1 MRFHGGS
8 IMLLISMFLISCDKK
23 ETLSEVVERGL
34 NVSSQQTMF
43 LAEELENQE
52 KKLPRTYENNELK
65 TVGYK
70 SWVSGFFPGVLW
82 YLYEN
87 DPTEELKRY
96 AELYTSR
103 VEPAKNMTSTH
114 DLGFMLY
121 CSFGNG
127 YRLTHDSTYLEVLK
141 TGSKSLATRFNSKI
155 GAINSWGARGKW
167 QYPVIIDNMM
177 NLEMLSFV

>member
-121 CSFGNG
+121 DMDYSNLDEIQPMFFRAVMRKGVLDLRNC
-127 YRLTHDSTYLEVLK
+127 EVI
-141 TGSKSLATRFNSKI
+141 R
-155 GAINSWGARGKW
+155 
-167 QYPVIIDNMM
+167 
-177 NLEMLSFV
+177 

>member
-121 CSFGNG
+121 DMDYSNKDNIQAMFF
-127 YRLTHDSTYLEVLK
+127 RAVLK
-141 TGSKSLATRFNSKI
+141 KGVLDLRNCE
-155 GAINSWGARGKW
+155 
-167 QYPVIIDNMM
+167 VIR
-177 NLEMLSFV
+177 

>member
-1 MRFHGGS
+1 MKNIFIG
-8 IMLLISMFLISCDKK
+8 LIAVWGLFLVSC
-23 ETLSEVVERGL
+23 ETREPMAEVIERGL
-34 NVSSQQTMF
+34 EVSKRQAVF
-43 LAEELENQE
+43 LAKEVENQ
-52 KKLPRTYENNELK
+52 KGRLPRNLWGWWTENIRLP
-65 TVGYK
+65 GMD
-70 SWVSGFFPGVLW
+70 SGFFPGVLW

-127 YRLTHDSTYLEVLK
+127 YRLITWFYLFGGVENWFKIHWQHVL
-141 TGSKSLATRFNSKI
+141 NSKI
-155 GAINSWGARGKW
+155 GAYKFLGG
-167 QYPVIIDNMM
+167 
-177 NLEMLSFV
+177 